1 MRAIILFLAAVTAAS
16 ARTVSL
22 SNTQLPKDTAGKLL
36 LTGEADVLAHG
47 GKYYLYM
54 NDWGGCRG
62 VNCCDS
68 SGGCAACCFA
78 GPHDPC
84 VYTVNHTVN
93 VYETSDF
100 TAWTKLGAALPRAGR
115 LDGIV
120 FRPHVVFNN
129 KTKLF
134 VMWYENR
141 FVPGVSPPPDWGS
154 GYHVAVSATPAG
166 PFKTIAQNVQLAGGG
181 KLGDFDIL
189 VDDVDG
195 TAYLVHGTGVPHT
208 YVVQLNDTYTGG
220 AGPDAYTTFTTPK
233 PSEGPVFF
241 QRQGMYYILPGTGC
255 CACKGGSSIYVLT
268 APHPMGPWQY
278 HGDIGSV
285 PGHTFDPHSPHNY
298 VTNAQASAVFRVG
311 DQYVWLGNQ
320 WTTSEDGMRDHDKLY
335 WTTLPFDDAHGGVIE
350 QLAWHDT
357 CELELDENQSLLMM
371 NDE

>member
-1 MRAIILFLAAVTAAS
+1 MHAIVLFLAAVAAAAS

-141 FVPGVSPPPDWGS
+141 FVPEVSPPPDWGS

-220 AGPDAYTTFTTPK
+220 AGPDAYTTLMTPK
-233 PSEGPVFF
+233 RSEGPVFF

-371 NDE
+371 NE